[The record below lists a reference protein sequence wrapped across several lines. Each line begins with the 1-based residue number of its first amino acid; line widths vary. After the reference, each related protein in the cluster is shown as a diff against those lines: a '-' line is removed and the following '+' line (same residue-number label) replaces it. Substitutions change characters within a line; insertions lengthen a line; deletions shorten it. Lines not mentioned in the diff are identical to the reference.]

1 MSSMAKSKATVTLD
15 KEKLEKASA
24 FVGGRSMSEV
34 IDVALDRL
42 IKAEQLRHDVQAYI
56 KQPLTDEE
64 LAAVDMQVELD
75 LGDDDVDYEA
85 IYGLRG

>member
-1 MSSMAKSKATVTLD
+1 MAKSKATITLD
-15 KEKLEKASA
+15 REKLERAA
-24 FVGGRSMSEV
+24 AYVGVRSVSEV

-42 IKAEQLRHDVQAYI
+42 IKAEQLRHDVEAYI

-64 LAAVDMQVELD
+64 LAVVDMQVELD

-85 IYGLRG
+85 IYRLRE